1 MRFCSIYVFVPIA
14 LALGI
19 GLTARTFSQ
28 PVQVKT
34 LSAEVYAGEVTWNWD
49 TNLSEYTGNCKVVI
63 TSPQQATLTA
73 PRISLKLEKSDAG
86 RSVIHQLKTVG
97 ATHFTLITQP
107 DSKGIRRKMTG
118 TASQGATYSE
128 LSNTLVLAG
137 GAKIDSISLPEGPD
151 SERISFTAEALSVNL
166 ATETVRAS
174 KGHMKFSIIE
184 PDKADLP
191 VETSLESK
199 SQEQ

>member
-28 PVQVKT
+28 PAQVKT
-34 LSAEVYAGEVTWNWD
+34 LSATVDADEVTWNWG
-49 TNLSEYTGNCKVVI
+49 TNLTEFTGNCKVVI
-63 TSPQQATLTA
+63 ISPQQATLTA

-86 RSVIHQLKTVG
+86 QSVIHQLKTVG
-97 ATHFTLITQP
+97 ETHLTLITQP

-128 LSNTLVLAG
+128 RSNTVVLAG
-137 GAKIDSISLPEGPD
+137 GAKIDSVSLPEGPD
-151 SERISFTAEALSVNL
+151 SERISFTAEALTVDL
-166 ATETVRAS
+166 GAEEVRAS
-174 KGHMKFSIIE
+174 KGHMTFSIIE

-191 VETSLESK
+191 AETSLESE
-199 SQEQ
+199 SQK

>member
-1 MRFCSIYVFVPIA
+1 MRFCSIYLFVPIA

-19 GLTARTFSQ
+19 VLTARTFSQ
-28 PVQVKT
+28 PAQVKT
-34 LSAEVYAGEVTWNWD
+34 LSAEVYADEVTWNWD
-49 TNLSEYTGNCKVVI
+49 TNLSEYTGDCRVVI

-97 ATHFTLITQP
+97 ETHLTLITQP

-128 LSNTLVLAG
+128 LSNTVVLAG
-137 GAKIDSISLPEGPD
+137 GAKIDSVSLPEGPD
-151 SERISFTAEALSVNL
+151 SERISFTAEALTVDL
-166 ATETVRAS
+166 GAEEVRAS
-174 KGHMKFSIIE
+174 KGHMKISASMPE
-184 PDKADLP
+184 
-191 VETSLESK
+191 E
-199 SQEQ
+199 

>member
-28 PVQVKT
+28 PAQVKT

-49 TNLSEYTGNCKVVI
+49 TNLTEYTGHCRVVI

-73 PRISLKLEKSDAG
+73 PRISLKLEKPDVG
-86 RSVIHQLKTVG
+86 RSVISQLKTVG

-128 LSNTLVLAG
+128 QSNTVVLAG
-137 GAKIDSISLPEGPD
+137 GAKIDIVSLPEGPD
-151 SERISFTAEALSVNL
+151 SERITFTAEALTVDL
-166 ATETVRAS
+166 GTEVVRGS
-174 KGHMKFSIIE
+174 EVHMTFSIIE

-191 VETSLESK
+191 AETSLESE
-199 SQEQ
+199 SQE

>member
-28 PVQVKT
+28 PAQVKT
-34 LSAEVYAGEVTWNWD
+34 LSAEVYADEVTWNWD
-49 TNLSEYTGNCKVVI
+49 TNLSEYTGDCRIVI

-73 PRISLKLEKSDAG
+73 PRISLKLEESDASQ
-86 RSVIHQLKTVG
+86 SVIHQLKTVG
-97 ATHFTLITQP
+97 ETHLTLITQP

-128 LSNTLVLAG
+128 RSNTVVLTG
-137 GAKIDSISLPEGPD
+137 GAKIDSASLPEGPD
-151 SERISFTAEALSVNL
+151 SERISFTAEALTVDL
-166 ATETVRAS
+166 GAEEVRAS
-174 KGHMKFSIIE
+174 KGHMKIS
-184 PDKADLP
+184 
-191 VETSLESK
+191 TSMPE
-199 SQEQ
+199 E